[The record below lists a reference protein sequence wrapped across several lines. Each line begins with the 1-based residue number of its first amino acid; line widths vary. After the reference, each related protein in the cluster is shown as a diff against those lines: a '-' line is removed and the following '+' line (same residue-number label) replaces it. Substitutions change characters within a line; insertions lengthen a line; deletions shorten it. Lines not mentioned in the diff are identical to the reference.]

1 MLPINS
7 SLFPDVLYVVIEKSF
22 NLELVNDFI
31 CILYKH
37 NLHRNKGSLGAW
49 IISFILV

>member
-22 NLELVNDFI
+22 NLELVTDFI
-31 CILYKH
+31 CILYKQ